1 MSRCVMDSESVP
13 YLAANIL
20 TKCVRQRFAA
30 VDVEIVHDQM
40 DGVGLRVLHRHITGC
55 QSELERRAVG
65 RGVCEMA
72 TGFGL
77 YGAENIGGTTAL
89 VLAVAPGLPPR
100 LSRRGGA
107 DVSVQRNRLL
117 VQAHH
122 RLFGIVEL
130 FIRFQ

>member
-13 YLAANIL
+13 YLPANIL

-100 LSRRGGA
+100 LSRRGGGGG
-107 DVSVQRNRLL
+107 SRPRKPPLGPGT
-117 VQAHH
+117 HP
-122 RLFGIVEL
+122 
-130 FIRFQ
+130 